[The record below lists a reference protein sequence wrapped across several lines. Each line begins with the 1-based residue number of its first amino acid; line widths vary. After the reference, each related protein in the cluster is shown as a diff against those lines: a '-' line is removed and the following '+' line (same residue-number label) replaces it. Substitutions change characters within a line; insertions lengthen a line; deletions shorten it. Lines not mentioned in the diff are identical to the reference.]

1 MTKLPISFIE
11 MQDLNPSKQ
20 LQENTEDHKNQLHM
34 DQKTLQ
40 KEHSFDELDKKC
52 HDIRQARRLDT
63 FPVTLQSDE
72 VGIPLNTATLNGNP
86 GLPPMTTTLDEPHI
100 PNTTT
105 KLDEPCINSKT
116 ATYDESC
123 IRPATRLEESDS
135 NSTISGPSDDSGI
148 PATAIEFDKSC
159 IPSMTTTLDESA
171 TYDESCIRPASTLE
185 ESDSNSTTS
194 GPSDDSGIP
203 ATAIKFDKSCIPSMT
218 TTLDESAT
226 YNESCIPPAT
236 TLEESDSN
244 STTTVPSDDSGIPAT
259 AIEFDKSCIPSMTT
273 TLDESGVSPP
283 TTPIPSKTHYQR
295 TPSSQSKARQ
305 KSQAPPFPS
314 PGVSR
319 GPLGL
324 ADLPPESHGATRWC
338 PKPISSSLE
347 ASKNPKA
354 FSQSPPRFFGN
365 TALTADASSKTRG
378 PTKTQECIMGDAPL
392 NQGPTFPYPPTWH
405 PSGMD
410 PHLPWPPVFPMY
422 TPPWAPPANHMGKCR
437 HQVGA
442 KMGKTTQPVFWGRA
456 VKTGHTR

>member
-1 MTKLPISFIE
+1 MCTQNDEITNIIYRNL
-11 MQDLNPSKQ
+11 MQDLNLSKQ
-20 LQENTEDHKNQLHM
+20 LQENTEDHGNQVHM

-40 KEHSFDELDKKC
+40 KEHSFNEFGKKC
-52 HDIRQARRLDT
+52 QDVLQARRLDI
-63 FPVTLQSDE
+63 FPVTVQPDE
-72 VGIPLNTATLNGNP
+72 LGITLTTATLNDKS
-86 GLPPMTTTLDEPHI
+86 GLPPM
-100 PNTTT
+100 TT
-105 KLDEPCINSKT
+105 KLDEPCIHSK
-116 ATYDESC
+116 
-123 IRPATRLEESDS
+123 I
-135 NSTISGPSDDSGI
+135 
-148 PATAIEFDKSC
+148 
-159 IPSMTTTLDESA
+159 A

-273 TLDESGVSPP
+273 TLDESGVSPS
-283 TTPIPSKTHYQR
+283 TTPTPSKTHNQR
-295 TPSSQSKARQ
+295 TLPSQSKTRQ
-305 KSQAPPFPS
+305 KSQVPPFPS

-324 ADLPPESHGATRWC
+324 ADLPSESHGATRWC
-338 PKPISSSLE
+338 PKPNSSSLE

-354 FSQSPPRFFGN
+354 FSQSPPGLFGN
-365 TALTADASSKTRG
+365 TAVTADASSKTRG

-410 PHLPWPPVFPMY
+410 PHLPWPPVFPMHQ
-422 TPPWAPPANHMGKCR
+422 PPWAPPANHMGKCC

-442 KMGKTTQPVFWGRA
+442 KMGKTTQPVF
-456 VKTGHTR
+456 